1 MEVDEVKIAKGILET
16 DLNKLLKEF
25 TQKTSLAINNIEVTS
40 ICEKGIIIKYQIK
53 IKLDV

>member
-16 DLNKLLKEF
+16 DLNKLLKDF

-40 ICEKGIIIKYQIK
+40 ISEKGIIIKYQVK
-53 IKLDV
+53 VKLDV

>member
-25 TQKTSLAINNIEVTS
+25 TQKTSLAVQDIEINS
-40 ICEKGIIIKYQIK
+40 ISEKGIIIKYQIK

>member
-16 DLNKLLKEF
+16 DLNKLLKYF

-40 ICEKGIIIKYQIK
+40 ISEKGIIIKYQVK
-53 IKLDV
+53 VKLDV